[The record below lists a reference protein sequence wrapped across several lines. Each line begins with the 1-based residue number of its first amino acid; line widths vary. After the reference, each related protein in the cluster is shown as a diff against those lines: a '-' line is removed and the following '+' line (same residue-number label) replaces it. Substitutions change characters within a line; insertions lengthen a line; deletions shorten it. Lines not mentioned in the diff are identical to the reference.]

1 MSAHRTRLIAALDTA
16 SYDQALQWATALDGI
31 VDAIKLGLEF
41 TYACGLDAVKALGN
55 RQDLFL
61 DLKLHDIPNTVSSG
75 LRALTPIKPRLMTI
89 HALGGAEMISR
100 SRATLEDA
108 FDNDEKRPKL
118 LAVTVLTSMN
128 EQSLNEIGINTTP
141 LDEVVRLGRMAIRA
155 GADGLVCSAHE
166 ITALRDAL
174 GDGPELVVPGI
185 RPAGSNT
192 DDQKR
197 IMTPA
202 QAAQAGADWIVVGRP
217 ITRADD
223 PAAAAQAIQNE
234 LQAVTRCR

>member
-16 SYDQALQWATALDGI
+16 SYDQALHWATALDGI
-31 VDAIKLGLEF
+31 VDTIKLGLEF
-41 TYACGLDAVKALGN
+41 TYACGLDAVKTLGN

-61 DLKLHDIPNTVSSG
+61 DLKLHDIPNTVASG
-75 LRALTPIKPRLMTI
+75 LRALTPIKPSLMTI

-108 FDNDEKRPKL
+108 FGNDEKRPRL

-128 EQSLNEIGINTTP
+128 EQSLSEIGINATP
-141 LDEVVRLGRMAIRA
+141 LDEVVRLGQMAIRA

-217 ITRADD
+217 ITKADD

-234 LQAVTRCR
+234 LRAIAP